1 LESNVTDNAVQVRLS
16 VDALE
21 REFDII
27 AHNMANVSTAGFKRR
42 CSGFLQAVAA
52 QSGGAPG
59 GTGTELSPGAL
70 DFAQGTL
77 VQTDRTLDVALYG
90 KGFFVVESPEGPLY
104 TRHGVFQTNRNGQI
118 VDTLGR
124 LVAGTGGP
132 VLVPP
137 DVDISQVYVDDA
149 GRVSAGQAS
158 LGQFRLVQFADKE
171 TQLLPAGLNCFRA
184 PADAQPKDTESVTV
198 RQGYQEASNVTL
210 VDELVNMI
218 MVSRLYE
225 ANMKWVSVNRDNSNS
240 ALSVAMG

>member
-1 LESNVTDNAVQVRLS
+1 VTEGGVQVRLS

-27 AHNMANVSTAGFKRR
+27 AHNMANVGTAGFKRR
-42 CSGFLQAVAA
+42 CSGFVQALEA
-52 QSGGAPG
+52 QSGGPASESSV
-59 GTGTELSPGAL
+59 ELSPGAL
-70 DFAQGTL
+70 DFSQGTL

-90 KGFFVVESPEGPLY
+90 KGFFVVESPDGPLY

-118 VDTLGR
+118 VDTAGR
-124 LVAGTGGP
+124 LVAGAGGP

-137 DVDISQVYVDDA
+137 EVDISQIHVDDA

-158 LGQFRLVQFADKE
+158 LGQFRLVQFAGKE
-171 TQLLPAGLNCFRA
+171 DQLLPAGLNCFRA
-184 PADAQPKDTESVTV
+184 PRNVQPAEAANVSV
-198 RQGYQEASNVTL
+198 RQGYEEASNVKL

-240 ALSVAMG
+240 AMSVAMG

>member
-1 LESNVTDNAVQVRLS
+1 VTDSATQIRVS

-21 REFDII
+21 REFDLI
-27 AHNMANVSTAGFKRR
+27 AHNMANVNTTGFKRR
-42 CSGFLQAVAA
+42 CSSFTNALEA
-52 QSGGAPG
+52 QSSAAGGSGP
-59 GTGTELSPGAL
+59 ELSPGGF
-70 DFAQGTL
+70 DFSQGTL

-90 KGFFVVESPEGPLY
+90 KGFFVIESPEGPLY

-118 VDTLGR
+118 VDTGGR
-124 LVAGTGGP
+124 LVAGAGGP
-132 VLVPP
+132 LLMPA
-137 DVDISQVYVDDA
+137 DVDVSQIHVDDA
-149 GRVSAGQAS
+149 GRVTAGQAS

-171 TQLLPAGLNCFRA
+171 DQLLPAGLNCFRA
-184 PADAQPKDTESVTV
+184 PSDVAPTDAASVTV

-240 ALSVAMG
+240 AISVAMG

>member
-1 LESNVTDNAVQVRLS
+1 MTDSATQVRLS

-27 AHNMANVSTAGFKRR
+27 AHNMANVNTAGFKRR
-42 CSGFLQAVAA
+42 CSGFTQALEA
-52 QSGGAPG
+52 QNGGPAG
-59 GTGTELSPGAL
+59 DQGVELSPGAF
-70 DFAQGTL
+70 DFSQGTL

-90 KGFFVVESPEGPLY
+90 KGFFVIESPDGPLY
-104 TRHGVFQTNRNGQI
+104 TRHGIFQTNQNGQI
-118 VDTLGR
+118 VDTAGR

-137 DVDISQVYVDDA
+137 DVDVSQIHVDDA

-171 TQLLPAGLNCFRA
+171 ARLLPAGLNCFRA
-184 PADAQPKDTESVTV
+184 PKDVQPTDAANVAV
-198 RQGYQEASNVTL
+198 RQGYEEASNVTL

-240 ALSVAMG
+240 AISVAMG